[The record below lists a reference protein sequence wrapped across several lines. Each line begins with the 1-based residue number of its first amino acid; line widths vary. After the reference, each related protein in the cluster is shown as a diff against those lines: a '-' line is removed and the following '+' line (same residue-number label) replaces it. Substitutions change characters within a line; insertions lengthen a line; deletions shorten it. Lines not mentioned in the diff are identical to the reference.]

1 MLKKFLRIALPVIV
15 VACLAALWLPAG
27 GSDNSAHG
35 ITAIS
40 SETDYG
46 QALANTQGRLA
57 VFDFYADWCNP
68 CRQLAP
74 VLESMAKRFEGQ
86 VAFYKVDVDAHR
98 KLARQAGVR
107 GIPFVQFVLNGKPVH
122 TLMGLNPKEAY
133 VRAVQRFSP
142 PPAPTGTE
150 GPDGRLVE
158 GVRIVDRSAQAAF
171 DSVYVY
177 RGETVRIVVKDIA
190 FAYGI
195 AIPEYGIRKEV
206 GPGETLEVTFKAKT
220 TGVFPVFCNG
230 NCPSGE
236 ETRHGQVV
244 VMPFSVADQIRYAE
258 IDASAAKALIA
269 AESPLVLDV
278 RTPGEYYSGHVA
290 GARLIPVAQLQARIS
305 EIAGHK
311 DKKILVY
318 CRSGNRSVVASE
330 ILVNEGFTDI
340 AHLRGGILDWQK
352 AGYALVK

>member
-1 MLKKFLRIALPVIV
+1 MLRKFLRIALPVM
-15 VACLAALWLPAG
+15 VAAIAAAWLLPADG
-27 GSDNSAHG
+27 NGKSTG
-35 ITAIS
+35 LVTAVS

-46 QALANTQGRLA
+46 QALANTQGQLA
-57 VFDFYADWCNP
+57 VFDFYADWCSP

-107 GIPFVQFVLNGKPVH
+107 GIPFVQFVLDGKPVH
-122 TLMGLNPKEAY
+122 TIMGLNPKEVY

-142 PPAPTGTE
+142 APSRSGTE

-158 GVRIVDRSAQAAF
+158 GIRIVERSAQAAF

-206 GPGETLEVTFKAKT
+206 GPGEALEVTFKAKT
-220 TGVFPVFCNG
+220 AGVFPVFCNG

-236 ETRHGQVV
+236 ESRHGQVV
-244 VMPFSVADQIRYAE
+244 VMPFAVADRIAYAE

-269 AESPLVLDV
+269 AESPLILDV
-278 RTPGEYYSGHVA
+278 RTPGEYYGGHIA

-305 EIAGHK
+305 EIADYK
-311 DKKILVY
+311 EKKILVY

-330 ILVNEGFTDI
+330 ILVGEGFTDI
-340 AHLRGGILDWQK
+340 AHLRGGILDWQR